1 MVAVEST
8 MLTLGTTAPEFALPD
23 PDGTVWS
30 LEQVAGQR
38 GTLVA
43 FVCNHCP
50 YVRHI
55 AVELGEATSRWIADG
70 IGVVG
75 INSNDVAS
83 HPDDRPER
91 MAEQAAAWGWTFPYV
106 SDTDQS
112 VAKAYRAACTPDFFL
127 FDDSRC
133 LVYRGRFDGSTP
145 GNDVAVTGEELDV
158 AVRALLAGEPTS
170 GDQVPSI
177 GCNIKW
183 ARGNE
188 PEWFG

>member
-1 MVAVEST
+1 
-8 MLTLGTTAPEFALPD
+8 MLTLGTTAPDFALPD
-23 PDGTVWS
+23 PDGAVWS
-30 LEQVAGQR
+30 LEQIEGQH

-50 YVRHI
+50 FVRHI
-55 AVELGEATSRWIADG
+55 AVEFGQATSRWQESG

-75 INSNDVAS
+75 INSNDVTS
-83 HPDDRPER
+83 HPDDRPEK
-91 MAEQAAAWGWTFPYV
+91 MAEQAKAWGWTFPYL

-127 FDDSRC
+127 FDDSRS
-133 LVYRGRFDGSTP
+133 LVYRGRFDGATP
-145 GNDVAVTGEELDV
+145 GNNIAVTGEELDA
-158 AVRALLAGEPTS
+158 AVRALLAGDPIS
-170 GDQVPSI
+170 SDQVPSI

-183 ARGNE
+183 TPGNE